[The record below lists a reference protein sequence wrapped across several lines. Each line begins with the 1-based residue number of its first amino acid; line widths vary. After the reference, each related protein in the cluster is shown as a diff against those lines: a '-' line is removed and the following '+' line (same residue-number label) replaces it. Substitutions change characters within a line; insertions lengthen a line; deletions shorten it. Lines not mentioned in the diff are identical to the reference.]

1 MTENKQIFK
10 IKQNL
15 NINDLQRTVEF
26 AIEEVDKDIK
36 QIVLQITENNARKMA
51 VGVIRE
57 IVAGEDNKTHNKFT
71 VNIDRFAS
79 SYESHLL
86 AEIVDSEK
94 EFYWFSIPAGNLTAM
109 LREHG
114 VEALVNEFTRD
125 LANFLSKYI
134 TVKKD
139 EK

>member
-1 MTENKQIFK
+1 MTENKQKFRV
-10 IKQNL
+10 KQNL
-15 NINDLQRTVEF
+15 NINGLQRTVEF
-26 AIEEVDKDIK
+26 SIEEISENIE
-36 QIVLQITENNARKMA
+36 QIVLQATENNARVLA

-57 IVAGEDNKTHNKFT
+57 TVTGEDNKKHNKLT

-79 SYESHLL
+79 SYEAHFL

-94 EFYWFSIPAGNLTAM
+94 DFFWFNIPANSLTAM
-109 LREHG
+109 LRERG
-114 VEALVNEFTRD
+114 IETLISEFTRD
-125 LANFLSKYI
+125 LAGFLSKYI